1 MDTGQAEAL
10 APMVDATMREA
21 NLAFSELSRIAVT
34 FGPGTFT
41 GVRIGLAFAR
51 GLGVSLAIPVIGI
64 NSLAAIAANEK
75 SNLHPVIV
83 ASDARGNDIYTAT
96 FDANGRQL
104 MPPAIFSRDAVAG
117 VLPSHTCLV
126 LGTGADAVLKNRQH
140 LRGTSGDLPVA
151 ANFVRLAA
159 SMQASEFPP
168 EPLYLLK
175 APNTYLNPLGTIRKP
190 LSDGKVVYEGELG
203 VVIGRVCT
211 NVAEEDALS
220 HVFGYTCANDVTVS
234 DIIQR
239 DPTFPQWVRAKG
251 FDTFLPFGPVIATG
265 LDPAMLVVRT
275 MLNEEVRQ
283 DYPINDMVFPVQ
295 KLVSMISRDMTL
307 YPGDMILCGTSVGVG
322 SMKPGSIVEVEI
334 GGIGK
339 LRNRFE

>member
-1 MDTGQAEAL
+1 MRSKTAQRINDYQARHVLTQGRDKMIQRWLRFIHLDKTCFGTLEGNKICIYEGNMMGDPQPTGESAL
-10 APMVDATMREA
+10 LGDVKLLTPVVPGKV
-21 NLAFSELSRIAVT
+21 LALWNNFHALGRKL
-34 FGPGTFT
+34 
-41 GVRIGLAFAR
+41 GL
-51 GLGVSLAIPVIGI
+51 
-64 NSLAAIAANEK
+64 E
-75 SNLHPVIV
+75 
-83 ASDARGNDIYTAT
+83 
-96 FDANGRQL
+96 
-104 MPPAIFSRDAVAG
+104 PP
-117 VLPSHTCLV
+117 L
-126 LGTGADAVLKNRQH
+126 
-140 LRGTSGDLPVA
+140 
-151 ANFVRLAA
+151 
-159 SMQASEFPP
+159 

-190 LSDGKVVYEGELG
+190 LYDGKVVYEGELG

-275 MLNEEVRQ
+275 MLDEEIRQ
-283 DYPINDMVFPVQ
+283 DYPMNDMVFPVQ

-322 SMKPGSIVEVEI
+322 SMKPGSIIEVEI
-334 GGIGK
+334 SGIGK